1 MLTDSAD
8 KQIDQ
13 KLDFLLLG
21 VAIIFTLIFLR
32 LFYLQIYSHSEL
44 ANLSQ
49 RNSSRL
55 QQIYSLRGNILDQN
69 GKLLATNRPVKNL
82 CWIGTGKKKLTPE
95 QEFQITQLTKITGLK
110 FDLELIKKTER
121 YSRELKL
128 MEDLPFAQLGKLE
141 EYFAS
146 DPNIYIETTFTRFYP
161 YDNLAAHVV
170 GYLGAIN
177 FEKLGKM
184 GLEKMFEQDL
194 QGQPG
199 KRLALVNAVGRQVS
213 QVELLQAIRGKT
225 LETTIDLHLQK
236 LAEETFPAEYRGA
249 MLIMDPSDGALKT
262 IFSRPTFSPEIFLKP
277 LSAQTWQELQTTKPF
292 INRAFGA
299 SYPPASI
306 FKLVSMAA
314 ALETNLIQPDG
325 KLYCMGYTTFANRK
339 YHCHENEHGHGMLT
353 TREAIAQSC
362 NIPFY
367 QIARQISIDK
377 LAEYA
382 HKFGL
387 GEPTGII
394 FPEQVGLIPTRAWKK
409 SVKHEPWWPGE
420 TLSAVI
426 GQSYLLVTPIQLIR
440 MIASIFQGYLVKPRF
455 LQSEAIEKIP
465 LAIKPETLKFLRE
478 GMILAAQ
485 EGTAK
490 RLNNITDLTI
500 TAKTGTAQT
509 KSIINRAKH
518 IEGTARHHVWFVCHV
533 QYMDQT
539 PLIVVILI
547 ENTREGTQLAT
558 ATARNFLIKYRDMCR
573 DRKQGKSFEEYL
585 KPTNLQYPNSTVDS
599 KISQKII

>member
-1 MLTDSAD
+1 MLANSAD
-8 KQIDQ
+8 KQIGQ
-13 KLDFLLLG
+13 KLDFLLVS
-21 VAIIFTLIFLR
+21 VAIIFALIILR
-32 LFYLQIYSHSEL
+32 LFYLQIYAHSDL

-55 QQIYSLRGNILDQN
+55 QQIYSLRGNILDHN

-82 CWIGTGKKKLTPE
+82 CWLGTGKKKLTHE
-95 QEFQITQLTKITGLK
+95 QELQIAQLTKITGLA
-110 FDLELIKKTER
+110 FDLELIKKTEH
-121 YSRELKL
+121 YHREIKL
-128 MEDLPFAQLGKLE
+128 IEDLPFAQLGKLE
-141 EYFAS
+141 EYFAG

-177 FEKLGKM
+177 FEKLGRM
-184 GLEKMFEQDL
+184 GLEKMFERDL
-194 QGQPG
+194 QGQHG

-277 LSAQTWQELQTTKPF
+277 LSPQTWQELQITKPF
-292 INRAFGA
+292 INRAFSA
-299 SYPPASI
+299 TYPPASI

-314 ALETNLIQPDG
+314 ALETHLIQPDG
-325 KLYCMGYTTFANRK
+325 QLYCSGYTTFANRK
-339 YHCHENEHGHGMLT
+339 YHCHENEHGHGLLT

-394 FPEQVGLIPTRAWKK
+394 FPEQVGLIPTRTWKK
-409 SVKHEPWWPGE
+409 TVKNEPWWPGE

-426 GQSYLLVTPIQLIR
+426 GQSYLLATPIQIIR
-440 MIASIFQGYLVKPRF
+440 LVAAVFQGYLVKPRF
-455 LQSEAIEKIP
+455 LKSEAIEKTP
-465 LAIKPETLKFLRE
+465 LDIKPETLKFLKE

-485 EGTAK
+485 EGTAR
-490 RLNNITDLTI
+490 RLNNITDLVI

-509 KSIINRAKH
+509 KSIMDRARH
-518 IEGTARHHVWFVCHV
+518 IQGSARHHVWFVCHV
-533 QYMDQT
+533 QYAAT
-539 PLIVVILI
+539 APLIIVIII

-558 ATARNFLIKYRDMCR
+558 ATAHKFLIKYRDMCR
-573 DRKQGKSFEEYL
+573 DRKQGKNFEAYL
-585 KPTNLQYPNSTVDS
+585 KPTNLQYPTNTINSKLAS
-599 KISQKII
+599 KNI

>member
-1 MLTDSAD
+1 MLADSAD

-13 KLDFLLLG
+13 KLNFLLIS
-21 VAIIFTLIFLR
+21 VAIIFTCIILR
-32 LFYLQIYSHSEL
+32 LFYLQIYSHNDL

-55 QQIYSLRGNILDQN
+55 QQIYSLRGNIIDQN
-69 GKLLATNRPVKNL
+69 GRLLATNRPVKNL
-82 CWIGTGKKKLTPE
+82 CWLGTGKKKLTPE
-95 QEFQITQLTKITGLK
+95 QELQIAQLTKITGID
-110 FDLELIKKTER
+110 FDSELIKKTER
-121 YSRELKL
+121 YSREIKL
-128 MEDLPFAQLGKLE
+128 IEDLPINQLGKLE
-141 EYFAS
+141 EYFAG
-146 DPNIYIETTFTRFYP
+146 DPNIHIETAFTRFYP

-184 GLEKMFEQDL
+184 GLEKMFERDL

-249 MLIMDPSDGALKT
+249 MLIMNPYDGSLRT
-262 IFSRPTFSPEIFLKP
+262 VLSRPTFSPETFLKP
-277 LSAQTWQELQTTKPF
+277 LSTETWRELQTTKPF
-292 INRAFGA
+292 INRAFSA
-299 SYPPASI
+299 TYPPASI
-306 FKLVSMAA
+306 FKLVTMAA

-325 KLYCMGYTTFANRK
+325 QLYCSGFTTFANRK

-394 FPEQVGLIPTRAWKK
+394 FPEQVGLIPTRAWKQ

-426 GQSYLLVTPIQLIR
+426 GQSYLLATPIQIIR
-440 MIASIFQGYLVKPRF
+440 LVAAVFQGYLVKPRF
-455 LQSEAIEKIP
+455 LKSEAIEKIP
-465 LAIKPETLKFLRE
+465 LNIKPETLKFLKE

-490 RLNNITDLTI
+490 RLNNITDLKI

-509 KSIINRAKH
+509 KSIMNRAKH
-518 IEGTARHHVWFVCHV
+518 VQGTARHHVWFVCHV
-533 QYMDQT
+533 QYADQA
-539 PLIVVILI
+539 PLIIVIMI

-558 ATARNFLIKYRDMCR
+558 ATAREFLIKYRDMCR
-573 DRKQGKSFEEYL
+573 DREQGKNFEEYL
-585 KPTNLQYPNSTVDS
+585 KPTNLQYPNNIVENITPP
-599 KISQKII
+599 KFA